1 MKELG
6 VLVVD
11 GDSAIS
17 AVIARMFSHF
27 KAKVDHAAS
36 ALEALD
42 CLTSRDYKT
51 MITNVDLPEM
61 GGLELARKALVLDS
75 ALNIVLFTGNTAE
88 QVLKLA
94 LAPKVL
100 DISEAHMKPC
110 ALGEMLKGIMN
121 KDVGKIYLLE

>member
-1 MKELG
+1 
-6 VLVVD
+6 
-11 GDSAIS
+11 
-17 AVIARMFSHF
+17 
-27 KAKVDHAAS
+27 
-36 ALEALD
+36 
-42 CLTSRDYKT
+42 

-94 LAPKVL
+94 LDPKVL

-110 ALGEMLKGIMN
+110 ALGEMLKGIMS
-121 KDVGKIYLLE
+121 KEVGKIYLLE